1 MQTFK
6 ITPIKKLVWNEVI
19 FLEDKEELKN
29 LSKLITKAFFQ
40 NEILES
46 GENFTVEKACH
57 NINLIEN
64 HTKIAE
70 TIFTVLT
77 EVSKK
82 NTYGFIINFSSQS
95 DFISSGNDSGVVIM
109 ISLEELH
116 FHPELILDGRCLI
129 NDFSNK
135 NLNRSYF
142 SLVNDFL
149 VDCCSKDKTLADE
162 VFPHGSSVSNSLFP
176 RCVINHSVKID
187 SHLTICSCIFNNN
200 L

>member
-1 MQTFK
+1 MRLFFLK
-6 ITPIKKLVWNEVI
+6 IKRN
-19 FLEDKEELKN
+19 LKN

-82 NTYGFIINFSSQS
+82 KRLWIYHKLQFA
-95 DFISSGNDSGVVIM
+95 
-109 ISLEELH
+109 
-116 FHPELILDGRCLI
+116 
-129 NDFSNK
+129 K
-135 NLNRSYF
+135 
-142 SLVNDFL
+142 
-149 VDCCSKDKTLADE
+149 
-162 VFPHGSSVSNSLFP
+162 
-176 RCVINHSVKID
+176 
-187 SHLTICSCIFNNN
+187 
-200 L
+200 